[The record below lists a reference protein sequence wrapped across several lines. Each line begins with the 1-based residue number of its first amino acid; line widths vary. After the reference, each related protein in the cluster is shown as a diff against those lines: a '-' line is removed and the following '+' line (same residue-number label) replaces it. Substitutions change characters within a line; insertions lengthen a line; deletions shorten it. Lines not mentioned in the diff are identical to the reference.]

1 MVVIISTVCTYSVNK
16 SDGVLMIANDEFLSA
31 LYDCAYGHAAAIIGA
46 ESRPDRTVEIGSGL
60 GIARLS
66 GHDWLYSDV
75 LTSEALTLRNIA
87 EQLPFQDCS
96 LDALILKDSWHHI
109 PDIEGFLAEAHR
121 ALRTGGTIAVFDPY
135 WGVLARFV
143 YRFLH
148 QERWDARTPSW
159 SFAST
164 SPWDSNQA
172 LTYMMLRR
180 DLQRFNEV
188 WGSRFTLTER
198 SRHIGPSFLLS
209 GGVSRRTPISGRFLR
224 AMLSWEERCGSWFDH
239 FRFFHVFSLVKR

>member
-1 MVVIISTVCTYSVNK
+1 MNK
-16 SDGVLMIANDEFLSA
+16 PNGVLMIANDEFLSA

-66 GHDWLYSDV
+66 GHDWLYSDI
-75 LTSEALTLRNIA
+75 LTSEALTLRNSA

-121 ALRTGGTIAVFDPY
+121 ALRIGGTIAVFDPY
-135 WGVLARFV
+135 WGVLARCV

-180 DLQRFNEV
+180 DHQRFNEV

-198 SRHIGPSFLLS
+198 GRHIGPSFLLS

-224 AMLSWEERCGSWFDH
+224 AMLSWEERRGSWFDH

>member
-1 MVVIISTVCTYSVNK
+1 MILTVCTYSVNK
-16 SDGVLMIANDEFLSA
+16 PDGFLMIRNDEFLSA

-66 GHDWLYSDV
+66 GHDWFYSDV
-75 LTSEALTLRNIA
+75 LASETLTLRSSA

-96 LDALILKDSWHHI
+96 LDALILKDTWHHI

-121 ALRTGGTIAVFDPY
+121 ALRVGGTIAVFDPY
-135 WGVLARFV
+135 WGILARCV

-148 QERWDARTPSW
+148 QERWDTRAPSW

-164 SPWDSNQA
+164 GPWDSNQA

-180 DLQRFNEV
+180 DHQRFNEV
-188 WGSRFTLTER
+188 WGSRFTLTEYG
-198 SRHIGPSFLLS
+198 RHIGPSFLLS

-224 AMLSWEERCGSWFDH
+224 AMLTWEERRGSWFDH

>member
-1 MVVIISTVCTYSVNK
+1 MNK
-16 SDGVLMIANDEFLSA
+16 PNGVLMIANDEFLSA

-66 GHDWLYSDV
+66 GHDWLYSDI
-75 LTSEALTLRNIA
+75 LTSEALTLRNSA

-121 ALRTGGTIAVFDPY
+121 ALRIGGTIAVFDPY
-135 WGVLARFV
+135 WGVLARCV

-180 DLQRFNEV
+180 DHQRFNEV
-188 WGSRFTLTER
+188 WGSRFTLTECG
-198 SRHIGPSFLLS
+198 RHIGPSFLLS
-209 GGVSRRTPISGRFLR
+209 GGVSRRTSISGRFLR
-224 AMLSWEERCGSWFDH
+224 AMLSWEERRGSWFDH

>member
-1 MVVIISTVCTYSVNK
+1 MKMCT
-16 SDGVLMIANDEFLSA
+16 DQERIANDQYLTA
-31 LYDCAYGHAAAIIGA
+31 LYERAYGALASVVGVAH
-46 ESRPDRTVEIGSGL
+46 PDHTVEIGSGL
-60 GIARLS
+60 GLASLS
-66 GHDWLYSDV
+66 GHRWLHSDV
-75 LTSEALTLRNIA
+75 TASPALAVQSTA

-121 ALRTGGTIAVFDPY
+121 ALRIGGTIAVFDPY
-135 WGVLARFV
+135 WGVVARCV

-224 AMLSWEERCGSWFDH
+224 AMLSWEERRGSWFDH